1 MVPNGINQVVFI
13 RIRRLVKRRETIR
26 KKRRGTEREREIGRE
41 IREEKKGRKL
51 ADEYA

>member
-13 RIRRLVKRRETIR
+13 RIRRLVKKRETIR
-26 KKRRGTEREREIGRE
+26 KKRRGRERAREREIRE
-41 IREEKKGRKL
+41 GKKGRKL

>member
-13 RIRRLVKRRETIR
+13 RIRRLVKKRETIR
-26 KKRRGTEREREIGRE
+26 KKRRGREREREREIRE
-41 IREEKKGRKL
+41 GKKGRKL